1 VPLATGD
8 QAGAEA
14 ALRHLLTDRSWVVR
28 RSTCRDLDDLLQ
40 APRLRR
46 EADAVVLGGP
56 TAYHVVAAIAWCFG
70 MIVVFGSLSIARY
83 RSTT

>member
-1 VPLATGD
+1 MQGGSVPRSRETGAVLPFCSPTD
-8 QAGAEA
+8 HGLSGA
-14 ALRHLLTDRSWVVR
+14 RPVVTWMI
-28 RSTCRDLDDLLQ
+28 SS
-40 APRLRR
+40 RLRR
-46 EADAVVLGGP
+46 EADAVALGGP